1 MRAAKSWPASAMAV
15 LALALSITGCG
26 GDGDGDDDLDQP
38 GLIAGGGANGGA
50 IKGKLAVFVID
61 EDTDAPLAGATVRA
75 GINASATPTA
85 MGTTD
90 ATGGVAL
97 SADALTGK
105 QTVTVIASGYAP
117 TTWVGV
123 NAANLTIPVRSKT
136 PPAASPSG
144 TVMATIAG
152 WDTLPMPATNHFTA
166 GIVVASDDPD
176 HDTVGITQGT
186 RTVSGLPMPIPA
198 NICIKGMVQ
207 ATAISDCNLSVKTR
221 TGKLALLAFIVDR
234 DNRGTA
240 SDADDVSVVTGYAV
254 VTGLDVAS
262 GATMG
267 GVMLSLI
274 PATDTTSLGITLA
287 APPAPLTT
295 SRAVPIL
302 DLGGASAG
310 GRFSLGFVLADA
322 AMPTSL
328 VPKLVGPLSAAHYDV
343 TAQALAPAPSN
354 VTSLAFQR
362 NISLGAGVNV
372 TSWLAPPTQLTANPG
387 TLSFGFT
394 AATGATVHAMNI
406 SAQSGNV
413 WRLTFFDG
421 TTAVTLP
428 ALSPDPFPAGGA
440 PLRLDA
446 SAIDVPGLNLQRF
459 SSKTAADT
467 VARIASDEL
476 PFTR

>member
-1 MRAAKSWPASAMAV
+1 MRAVKMWLLPS
-15 LALALSITGCG
+15 LALVAALAAPGCG
-26 GDGDGDDDLDQP
+26 GDGDDDDLDQP

-50 IKGKLAVFVID
+50 IKGALAVFVID
-61 EDTDAPLAGATVRA
+61 EDTDAPLSGATVRA
-75 GINASATPTA
+75 GVNASATPTA

-105 QTVTVIASGYAP
+105 QTVTVVASGYAP

-136 PPAASPSG
+136 PPAVSPSG

-152 WDTLPMPATNHFTA
+152 WDALPMPAANHFTA
-166 GIVVASDDPD
+166 AIVVASDDPE

-186 RTVSGLPMPIPA
+186 RTVSGLPMPIAA

-207 ATAISDCNLSVKTR
+207 TTAISDCNLSVKTR

-240 SDADDVSVVTGYAV
+240 NDNDDVSVVTGYAV

-267 GVMLSLI
+267 GVMLSQI

-343 TAQALAPAPSN
+343 TAQALAPSPSN

-362 NISLGAGVNV
+362 SISLSAGVNV

-406 SAQSGNV
+406 SGGGGGSV

-428 ALSPDPFPAGGA
+428 ALTPDPFPAGGA

-446 SAIDVPGLNLQRF
+446 TAIEVPGLNLQRF

-467 VARIASDEL
+467 VARLASDEL

>member
-1 MRAAKSWPASAMAV
+1 
-15 LALALSITGCG
+15 
-26 GDGDGDDDLDQP
+26 
-38 GLIAGGGANGGA
+38 
-50 IKGKLAVFVID
+50 
-61 EDTDAPLAGATVRA
+61 
-75 GINASATPTA
+75 
-85 MGTTD
+85 
-90 ATGGVAL
+90 
-97 SADALTGK
+97 
-105 QTVTVIASGYAP
+105 
-117 TTWVGV
+117 
-123 NAANLTIPVRSKT
+123 
-136 PPAASPSG
+136 
-144 TVMATIAG
+144 
-152 WDTLPMPATNHFTA
+152 
-166 GIVVASDDPD
+166 
-176 HDTVGITQGT
+176 
-186 RTVSGLPMPIPA
+186 MPIPA

-221 TGKLALLAFIVDR
+221 TGKLALLAFIADR
-234 DNRGTA
+234 DNRGTV
-240 SDADDVSVVTGYAV
+240 SNDDDVTVVTGYAV

-274 PATDTTSLGITLA
+274 PATDTTALGITLA

-406 SAQSGNV
+406 TAQGGSV

-428 ALSPDPFPAGGA
+428 TLTPDPFPAGGA

-446 SAIDVPGLNLQRF
+446 SAIEVPGLNLQRF

-467 VARIASDEL
+467 VARIASDDL